1 MSRAAATLRGPH
13 QPAVP
18 QRKLRAAAPAV
29 LVVTLVLLLPCSSPV
44 PGTTIAGA
52 RKWYTVAGLSFQ
64 PFRAGQGG
72 ADPVGRTRPYA
83 SSPPA
88 PGPRCYGKRA
98 HHRVRPGR

>member
-1 MSRAAATLRGPH
+1 MSRAAATLRGPYR
-13 QPAVP
+13 PADP

-64 PFRAGQGG
+64 P
-72 ADPVGRTRPYA
+72 
-83 SSPPA
+83 SEPA
-88 PGPRCYGKRA
+88 KVALALWGY
-98 HHRVRPGR
+98 RVQAP